1 MASKTDH
8 AHEPS
13 HNADDAEPAPPS
25 KRLGRDGI
33 PEDAPDRG
41 GGQEAANHVR
51 TTVKHRLDPSPHR
64 ASKA

>member
-1 MASKTDH
+1 MTSKTDQ

-13 HNADDAEPAPPS
+13 HNANGAEPAPPS

-33 PEDAPDRG
+33 PEDASDRG
-41 GGQEAANHVR
+41 TSQEAANHVQ